1 MQCQRDDVAVE
12 LGKKQ
17 TVIFV
22 IFFMALFKNDSFVID
37 SFQKNELAGV
47 YNASGNFA
55 HKNAKLPKSKQ
66 EAACSGFWR
75 RVLLDSKY
83 YTMKAGQG
91 DLAKLNYDYFIV
103 FIDYICNGV
112 SNGDNHIMPRRKPKC
127 ELDWNVNENKN
138 NGCVYIK
145 IVI

>member
-1 MQCQRDDVAVE
+1 
-12 LGKKQ
+12 
-17 TVIFV
+17 
-22 IFFMALFKNDSFVID
+22 MALFKNDSFVID

-91 DLAKLNYDYFIV
+91 DRAKLNYDYFIV